1 MHPETSKISRRNFLA
16 KVTRT
21 TGSLAALTTLSSCA
35 DFNPFKPSV
44 PGDKMKF
51 GLVTYLWAKDWDL
64 PKLIRNCQTT
74 EVLGVELRT
83 QHAHGVEDS
92 LNANQRQEVKK
103 RFIDSPVTLVG
114 LGTNFAFHDPDP
126 QKLKDN
132 IEGAKRYIKL
142 AHDVGA
148 GGVKVKP
155 NDVPQRVHV
164 EKTLEQIGTSLN
176 EIGAFAADYGQ
187 EIRLEVH
194 GRLTSKLP
202 ITKRI
207 FDYIDQPNVGVCWN
221 SNDIDLQGKGLQY
234 NFNLVKD
241 RLASTVHTREL
252 NIGMY
257 PYQELI
263 NLFVGIDYNGW
274 ILLEARTKPKDR
286 LKALLQQ
293 RMVFEQM
300 VANAQALV

>member
-1 MHPETSKISRRNFLA
+1 MHPKPSKISRRNFLA

-21 TGSLAALTTLSSCA
+21 TGSLAALTLSSCTN
-35 DFNPFKPSV
+35 FNPFKPAV
-44 PGDKMKF
+44 DGNKMKF

-64 PKLIRNCQTT
+64 PKLIINCRTA
-74 EVLGVELRT
+74 EVFGVELRT

-92 LNANQRQEVKK
+92 LSANERKEVKK
-103 RFIDSPVTLVG
+103 RFADSPVTLVG

-142 AHDVGA
+142 AQDVGA
-148 GGVKVKP
+148 SGVKVKP
-155 NDVPQRVHV
+155 NAIPPRVHI

-194 GRLTSKLP
+194 GRLTSKIP
-202 ITKRI
+202 ITKKI
-207 FDYIDQPNVGVCWN
+207 LDYVDQPNVGACWN

-234 NFNLVKD
+234 NFNLLKD
-241 RLASTVHTREL
+241 RLASTVHTREF
-252 NIGMY
+252 NIGIY
-257 PYQELI
+257 PYQDLI

-274 ILLEARTKPKDR
+274 ILLEARTKPQDR
-286 LKALLQQ
+286 LKALVEQ
-293 RMVFEQM
+293 RMLFEQM
-300 VANAQALV
+300 VAKAQTIG